1 MSKKKK
7 LLERLETLP
16 KDFTFN
22 EHCTLMGLLDFE
34 MSNKGRTGGSRVI
47 FFNDD
52 ICIRLHK
59 PHPGN
64 ELKTYQV
71 KQVFEFLKD
80 NGFYD

>member
-1 MSKKKK
+1 MSKRKK

-22 EHCTLMGLLDFE
+22 EHCTLLGLLGFE
-34 MSNKGRTGGSRVI
+34 MSNKGRTSGSRVV
-47 FFNDD
+47 FFKDD
-52 ICIRLHK
+52 IFISLHK

-64 ELKTYQV
+64 DLKAYQV
-71 KQVFEFLKD
+71 KQVFEVLKD